1 MPLFK
6 ILFLPDKKQVFI
18 SEKENLLQAA
28 GAAKIPLKASCGG
41 EGVCRTCQLKVKE
54 GTVRIEPGE
63 HQPASIKPP
72 GKDREKNSEKS
83 GLNIAT
89 TSYVLACQTFPLSD
103 LTVEILD
110 TARVTKLQTV
120 TDYRDD
126 YPADNRDDY
135 PTIDSAGNFK
145 AGSLSVPPSPPYY
158 PVYLSLPPFSLPA
171 AKDKLSHLL
180 AALKQKTGLVPT
192 RINLKALQSL
202 AKFLRPNDQDK
213 DITVFLTEDIGYPAL
228 SCEEIIPGRLK
239 RKYYGLA
246 IDLGTTTV
254 AAELIELTE
263 GVSLAAKG
271 TYNQQLSCGEDV
283 ISRLVYA
290 QENENGLPYL
300 QEAIIDT
307 VNTLINELTI
317 SRQVSPSEIKA
328 VVCAGN
334 PTMIHLFLGLDP
346 AGLRLEPYTV
356 AAHNPPA
363 VQAQEAGLKIY
374 PRATVKCVP
383 GIANYLGGDVIAGV
397 VATNM
402 AEKDEL
408 TLFIDVGTNGEM
420 VLGNKEW
427 LVACSCSAGP
437 AFEGSGLKHGVLAI
451 PGAIDSFKITSNLEV
466 KYTTIDRLPPRGICG
481 SGLISCLAGLYRFGI
496 IDRRG
501 KFNLAPDHPRLHP
514 VNGERGFVL
523 VRATDTGINEDITIS
538 ESEINNLIRAKAAVF
553 AGIRSLLQL
562 LNLPLEAIDRLI
574 LAGGFGRYLN
584 LKEAVAIGMLPDLPP
599 QKYSYVGNSA
609 LKGAKMILLS
619 AEARKKTLEITRKM
633 MYLDLS
639 EGNTF
644 TEEFLAALFI
654 PHTNQNLFPSLKGG

>member
-1 MPLFK
+1 VNRPESLLSLNESGSLKENMPLFK
-6 ILFLPDKKQVFI
+6 ILFLPDKKQVFV

-28 GAAKIPLKASCGG
+28 RVAKIPLKASCGG

-54 GTVRIEPGE
+54 GIVRIKPAEY
-63 HQPASIKPP
+63 QPASIKPP
-72 GKDREKNSEKS
+72 GKDGEKNSEKS
-83 GLNIAT
+83 GLNIAI

-103 LTVEILD
+103 LTIEIPEA
-110 TARVTKLQTV
+110 ARLTKLQII

-126 YPADNRDDY
+126 YPTDNRDDY
-135 PTIDSAGNFK
+135 PA
-145 AGSLSVPPSPPYY
+145 
-158 PVYLSLPPFSLPA
+158 
-171 AKDKLSHLL
+171 
-180 AALKQKTGLVPT
+180 
-192 RINLKALQSL
+192 
-202 AKFLRPNDQDK
+202 NDQDK
-213 DITVFLTEDIGYPAL
+213 DKNVLLTEDMGYSAL
-228 SCEEIIPGRLK
+228 NGEEIISDPFK
-239 RKYYGLA
+239 KKYYGLA
-246 IDLGTTTV
+246 VDLGTTTV
-254 AAELIELTE
+254 VAELLDLTK
-263 GVSLAAKG
+263 GVSLAVKG
-271 TYNQQLSCGEDV
+271 TYNQQLSYGEDV

-290 QENENGLPYL
+290 QENENGRPYL
-300 QEAIIDT
+300 QEAIVDS
-307 VNTLINELTI
+307 VNALINELTI
-317 SRQVSPSEIKA
+317 SRQVSPFEIRA

-334 PTMIHLFLGLDP
+334 PTMTLLFLGLDP
-346 AGLRLEPYTV
+346 AGLRFEPYT
-356 AAHNPPA
+356 AAVHNPPTI
-363 VQAQEAGLKIY
+363 QAQKAGLKIY
-374 PRATVKCVP
+374 PRATVKFVP

-397 VATNM
+397 VATGM
-402 AEKDEL
+402 AARDEL

-466 KYTTIDRLPPRGICG
+466 KYTTIDRLPSRGICG

-501 KFNLAPDHPRLHP
+501 KFNLPPDHPRLHM
-514 VNGERGFVL
+514 VNGEKEFVL
-523 VRATDTGINEDITIS
+523 VWATDTGINEDITIS

-553 AGIRSLLQL
+553 AGIRSLLQF
-562 LNLPLEAIDRLI
+562 LNLSLENIDHLI

-599 QKYSYVGNSA
+599 QKYRYAGNSA
-609 LKGAKMILLS
+609 LKGAKMILFS